1 MDLARDEMASY
12 NALLREKNER
22 PKIDLNVN
30 VISATAWPSYP
41 DVPVNIPDSISQAI
55 NNFEEFYNNKYSGRR
70 LHWKHTL
77 AHCQLKA
84 RFPLGDKELVVSSFQ
99 AIVLLLFND
108 VAGSE
113 TLSYDVIKKASG
125 LCKLLCSSFLLP
137 LVSRLARV
145 AQVDHNIVQM
155 LTIVSFS

>member
-113 TLSYDVIKKASG
+113 TLSYEVIKKASG
-125 LCKLLCSSFLLP
+125 LCKLLYSSFP
-137 LVSRLARV
+137 FSLVSPFGP
-145 AQVDHNIVQM
+145 
-155 LTIVSFS
+155 SG